1 MLMSSL
7 FPFRRLPLLSGTLA
21 LCILVL
27 LTTGPAQAQRLG
39 PGTAPTQRTQVGF
52 DLSLAPTANWSNN
65 VRARLLEAQQDP
77 TGADPDSLINLFN
90 NEELPMRIGFK
101 AGLALTIS
109 RGWLGIR
116 AGANFL
122 NTGGV
127 FDGTSYLNENRLREN
142 FLTFP
147 IDLQL
152 RKVTRRAVFYAFGGP
167 EFRYRVDLRDEEDIT
182 FSTFR
187 ENMEP
192 LSTLL
197 TAGVGIR
204 LHLMGMQV
212 APEMRYAHDLSGVSG
227 RTFEAEGNT
236 FELDD
241 KYRLNNFVF
250 GLTFG
255 L

>member
-1 MLMSSL
+1 MKRLMSSSRILLISSSSALLCLLL
-7 FPFRRLPLLSGTLA
+7 F
-21 LCILVL
+21 
-27 LTTGPAQAQRLG
+27 LTTGSVQAQIPR
-39 PGTAPTQRTQVGF
+39 PGGGFTQQQTQVGLDF
-52 DLSLAPTANWSNN
+52 SLAPTVNWTNN
-65 VRARLLEAQQDP
+65 VQARLLEAQQNP
-77 TGADPDSLINLFN
+77 GGADPDSLLQLFN
-90 NEELPMRIGFK
+90 SEDFPMRIGFK
-101 AGLALTIS
+101 AGLALTVS
-109 RGWLGIR
+109 RGWLGAR
-116 AGANFL
+116 AGINFL

-127 FDGTSYLNENRLREN
+127 FDGANYLNEERLRDN

-152 RKVTRRAVFYAFGGP
+152 RKVTRQAVFYAFGGP
-167 EFRYRVDLRDEEDIT
+167 EFRYRVDLRDEENVT

-197 TAGVGIR
+197 TLGAGVR
-204 LHLMGMQV
+204 LRLMGMQV

-250 GLTFG
+250 GLSFG